1 VPTFEIDF
9 KSKLMDN
16 LRNKALLL
24 MLLMLPIFS
33 IAQTHNITGTTTGI
47 IDGTWLY
54 LRTSSPERVLD
65 STKVMNGRFTLT
77 GKTGEKISQLILYTP
92 KYENYVFF
100 WAEENTDLK
109 LKNGEFK
116 KAIITGSATQEQ
128 ANLLNKLKEP
138 NQKLQDSLTRLLIAE
153 KDINRK
159 KELKQMLNSA
169 KNAEKELEIKGV
181 NDNPNSIVSA
191 YILSVYAPVWGK
203 ETSTQ
208 LYNNFSAELKNSSYG
223 KAIKDFITLN
233 KEIKIGGKFVDFE
246 QADINGKNIR
256 LSDIKG
262 KYILLEFWASWC
274 GPCREENPKLVST
287 YNLFKDKGFTVLGVS
302 ADESKASWL
311 KAVKEDKLPW
321 ENVSDLKGDKNKAAL
336 IYGISAYPTNY
347 LIDEQGTII
356 AKNLRG
362 DALREKL
369 TALLQ

>member
-1 VPTFEIDF
+1 
-9 KSKLMDN
+9 
-16 LRNKALLL
+16 

-33 IAQTHNITGTTTGI
+33 VAQTHNITGTTTGI

-54 LRTSSPERVLD
+54 LRTTSPEKILD
-65 STKVMNGRFTLT
+65 STKVMNGKFTLT

-100 WAEENTDLK
+100 WAEENTVLK

-116 KAIITGSATQEQ
+116 KAVITGSATQAK

-138 NQKLQDSLTRLLIAE
+138 NQKLQDSLRRLIGVE
-153 KDINRK
+153 KDIVRK
-159 KELKQMLNSA
+159 KELKKMLNSA
-169 KNAEKELEIKGV
+169 ENAEKESEI
-181 NDNPNSIVSA
+181 NDVKNNPNSIISA
-191 YILSVYAPVWGK
+191 YILSVYATKWGK
-203 ETSTQ
+203 EKSTE
-208 LYNNFSAELKNSSYG
+208 LYNNLSMKMKNTSYG
-223 KAIKDFITLN
+223 KGIKDFMTFN
-233 KEIKIGGKFVDFE
+233 KEIKIGGRFVDFE

-262 KYILLEFWASWC
+262 KYILLDFWASWC
-274 GPCREENPKLVST
+274 GPCRQENPKLVST

-302 ADESKASWL
+302 ADENKADWL

-347 LIDEQGTII
+347 LIDEQGLII

-369 TALLQ
+369 AELLNKKGAL